1 MTGTRRGADTMT
13 RHRAPAGYRSRERAH
28 TAGSTCWVA
37 ATLVLATAAPAA
49 AQTPPD
55 SVRSDTVPLLLAPL
69 AIAVERERSAPPP
82 IGALTVDPK
91 VLRRAQAPD
100 AYRLLRQ
107 VAGLEVHD
115 QGQGP
120 GYASNVSMRGF
131 TSDHSSDV
139 LLVIDGVPVNLPA
152 HGHVEGYADWNV
164 LMPSSVSSL
173 RVLHG
178 NASPLYGDFALA
190 GAVEVFTR
198 ADAESTEAS
207 VGGTSFGDVQGSFTT
222 GRRAE
227 TNGLFFGL
235 EGRRDEG
242 WRNGAGF
249 WLGNALARGWTQL
262 GEGRL
267 EGGLSLYQSDWDSP
281 GFVSIPDFN
290 AVQFDDAFDLSDGG
304 RSRRA
309 MAHARFS
316 QPVANSAFIQAVG
329 WALASDYSLFLHIP
343 GHSHDG
349 TPGSIQQS
357 GEWDDRTGFGGQV
370 EMGLATDN
378 GDLVFGLTGR
388 SDDVRYRHATTL
400 AREVVNPEV
409 GLDARH
415 LAGAAYAR
423 WRFTPTARLGVDLGA
438 RLDVLKHESLSD
450 FDPDAGW
457 ISATNSV
464 FAPKLGMRYELS
476 NRWSVSG
483 TTARGFRS
491 AVGIIGDPTREPY
504 LAWSHELA
512 MARRGEGWEAE
523 LTAFRVDVDNE
534 RVFDPITL
542 RSSAAGGSTRQ
553 GLDLTA
559 GLDLPRQ
566 IRADLGATWN
576 HARMSGPYVDAHNDH
591 PHDVFSP
598 VTPAPAESPAFELHV
613 PGLADWRGRLGISAP
628 LTESIEAL
636 MRFEAVGPH
645 VPIGEPS
652 VQTQTYSI
660 FDVGF
665 SWATGH
671 GGTLDVEVGNL
682 FDVRHVELRSS
693 GFVTPGAPRALRVQM
708 SFDSLS
714 F

>member
-1 MTGTRRGADTMT
+1 MSRAVRVGRPALVAGTLAVLTLGPAD
-13 RHRAPAGYRSRERAH
+13 
-28 TAGSTCWVA
+28 
-37 ATLVLATAAPAA
+37 LV

-55 SVRSDTVPLLLAPL
+55 STRADTVPLLLAPL
-69 AIAVERERSAPPP
+69 AIAVERERAAPPP
-82 IGALTVDPK
+82 IGALTIDPAA
-91 VLRRAQAPD
+91 LRRAQAPD

-207 VGGTSFGDVQGSFTT
+207 LGGTSFGDVQGSFTT
-222 GRRAE
+222 GRRADDH
-227 TNGLFFGL
+227 GLFMGL

-242 WRNGAGF
+242 WRDGSGF
-249 WLGNALARGWTQL
+249 WLGNALARGWAGL
-262 GEGRL
+262 GGGRL
-267 EGGLSLYQSDWDSP
+267 EGGVSLYQTEWDSP

-290 AVQFDDAFDLSDGG
+290 DVRFDPFDASDGG

-316 QPVANSAFIQAVG
+316 RPVAGSAFMQAVG
-329 WALASDYSLFLHIP
+329 WAMASDYALFLHIP
-343 GHSHDG
+343 GHAHDG
-349 TPGSIQQS
+349 APGSIQQS

-370 EMGLATDN
+370 EMGFATGS
-378 GDLVFGLTGR
+378 GDVVVGLTGR
-388 SDDVRYRHATTL
+388 ADDVRYSHAATL
-400 AREVVNPEV
+400 GRDVVNPEV
-409 GLDARH
+409 ALDARH
-415 LAGAAYAR
+415 RAGAAYAR
-423 WRFTPTARLGVDLGA
+423 WRFTPLPRLGVDLGA
-438 RLDVLKHESLSD
+438 RLDMLEHESRSD
-450 FDPDAGW
+450 FDVDGRW
-457 ISATNSV
+457 TSATNSV
-464 FAPKLGMRYELS
+464 FAPKLGMRYAMTD
-476 NRWSVSG
+476 RWSLSG

-504 LAWSHELA
+504 LAWSHEVA
-512 MARRGEGWEAE
+512 IAHRSESWEAE
-523 LTAFRVDVDNE
+523 VTAFRVDVDNE

-553 GLDLTA
+553 GLDVTA
-559 GLDLPRQ
+559 GVDLPRQ

-576 HARMSGPYVDAHNDH
+576 HARLSGPYVDAHDDH
-591 PHDVFSP
+591 PHEVFSP
-598 VTPAPAESPAFELHV
+598 VTPASTDTPAYELHV
-613 PGLADWRGRLGISAP
+613 PGLADWRGRLALSAP
-628 LTESIEAL
+628 VTASLEAS

-645 VPIGEPS
+645 VPIGEPFL
-652 VQTQTYSI
+652 QTRSYSTV
-660 FDVGF
+660 DVGV
-665 SWATGH
+665 SWATRRGA
-671 GGTLDVEVGNL
+671 TLDVEVGNL

-693 GFVTPGAPRALRVQM
+693 GFVTPGAPRALRLQM
-708 SFDSLS
+708 SFDTLP